1 MSPHGGL
8 SKDHPSTALLT
19 LPDTAIGR
27 PCPIAK
33 QNVVRDCRQHD
44 QTAMTPSSLL
54 TIDRYVSD
62 EQESESQ
69 GRGGTTRGN

>member
-1 MSPHGGL
+1 MSPRGGL
-8 SKDHPSTALLT
+8 NKEHPSTAPFT
-19 LPDTAIGR
+19 SPDTAIGG
-27 PCPIAK
+27 PYPIAK

-62 EQESESQ
+62 EQESENQ
-69 GRGGTTRGN
+69 GRGGTTRGD